1 MSGKGR
7 PTKYKKEFCIQA
19 EKLCKKGFI
28 DTEIADFFEV
38 NVDTIY
44 EWKKKHKEFSESLKS
59 GKLYSDEAVV
69 SSLYGRALGY
79 EFEER
84 KVEVDAEKKEKVTI
98 TTKQMAGD
106 TTAQI
111 FWLKNR
117 RPKEWRNAPE
127 LDIQGD
133 DKTIRISFKDV

>member
-1 MSGKGR
+1 MAMGR

-38 NVDTIY
+38 ALSTLNK
-44 EWKKKHKEFSESLKS
+44 WKLDHKEFSESLKS

-84 KVEVDAEKKEKVTI
+84 KVEVDAEKKEKVI
-98 TTKQMAGD
+98 GKVVNDFVQRLFGGD
-106 TTAQI
+106 PLPLMHHLAKTGKI
-111 FWLKNR
+111 SLVDIKELK
-117 RPKEWRNAPE
+117 KLIE
-127 LDIQGD
+127 
-133 DKTIRISFKDV
+133 KD